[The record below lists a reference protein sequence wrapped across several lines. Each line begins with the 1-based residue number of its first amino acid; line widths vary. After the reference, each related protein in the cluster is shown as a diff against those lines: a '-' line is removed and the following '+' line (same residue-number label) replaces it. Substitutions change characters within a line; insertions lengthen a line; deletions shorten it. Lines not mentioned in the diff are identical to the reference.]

1 MSRSTRA
8 TPRRPK
14 PVPVLTALPV
24 TAGSG
29 RGPRLTTH
37 VLMGESVAYPHCAAG
52 DARTAAA
59 GGAVLLGADSIS
71 PS

>member
-1 MSRSTRA
+1 MAKSFFVCVFQNMYILKT
-8 TPRRPK
+8 TII
-14 PVPVLTALPV
+14 VPQLD
-24 TAGSG
+24 
-29 RGPRLTTH
+29 
-37 VLMGESVAYPHCAAG
+37 GESVAYPHCAAG